1 MSKFSVLLLKEQIG
15 AEEWCPIFGAVPNFG
30 LVFSADPGYALLMA
44 FTFTEN
50 ASSVSR
56 WSSETR
62 YKILLELN
70 NAIVTCKSRE
80 DLFSALSKELQRH
93 FAYDRLCI
101 MLYDAKLRTITY
113 FAAADGIQPTGV
125 VAQKSRPLADG
136 AIARMAIQSGQPVIF
151 DDLTRYTDLSS
162 VGELVS
168 AGLKSTMVFPMIV
181 RDQLLGTI
189 HFSFRKAPD
198 GVTELTELLQALS
211 LQIAIAV
218 ENMLAYTS
226 LKNSNKHLQE
236 EKQYLLTH
244 GREYQSTDFFF
255 ASSQMNRIMEIVDQ
269 VAGTDETILLTGE
282 TGTGKDFLSRLIHD
296 RSGRRDNLFV
306 KTNCPGLTSSLFES
320 ELFGHAKGAFTGA
333 DRQRLGRFELAD
345 GGTIFLDEVGDLPMG
360 LQAKLLQVL
369 QDKRIERVGESNST
383 EVDARIIAATNKN
396 LIESVKAGQF
406 RQDLFYR
413 LETVTINVP
422 PLRERLEDIPLLI
435 NHINVAESERMNRPA
450 PVYTDDAIGFLRHY
464 NWPGNVREL
473 KNMVKR
479 LIILNPG
486 ALINESEIK
495 RTFPVTMSTVSQPR
509 DFATRDQ
516 AERTHIIEALVA
528 TRGVVGGKGGAAR
541 LLGIPRSTLQYRM
554 KKLQIDPLE
563 IDRNT
568 PH

>member
-1 MSKFSVLLLKEQIG
+1 MAIEFTAHSG
-15 AEEWCPIFGAVPNFG
+15 APP
-30 LVFSADPGYALLMA
+30 
-44 FTFTEN
+44 
-50 ASSVSR
+50 R

-80 DLFSALSKELQRH
+80 DLFLALSKELQRH

-101 MLYDAKLRTITY
+101 MLYDSTQHTITY
-113 FAAADGIQPTGV
+113 FAAADGIQPSGI

-162 VGELVS
+162 VGELVKV
-168 AGLKSTMVFPMIV
+168 GLKSTMVFPMIV

-189 HFSFRKAPD
+189 HFSYRKAPA
-198 GVTELTELLQALS
+198 GISELTELLLALS
-211 LQIAIAV
+211 QQIAIAV

-226 LKNSNKHLQE
+226 LKHSNLHLQE
-236 EKQYLLTH
+236 EKHYLLTH
-244 GREYQSTDFFF
+244 GSDYQSANFVFG
-255 ASSQMNRIMEIVDQ
+255 SSQMSRIMEIVDQ
-269 VAGTDETILLTGE
+269 VAGTDETILITGE

-296 RSGRRDNLFV
+296 RSPRKEHLFV
-306 KTNCPGLTSSLFES
+306 KTNCPGLTTSLFES

-333 DRQRLGRFELAD
+333 DRKRLGRFELAD
-345 GGTIFLDEVGDLPMG
+345 GGTIFLDEVGDLPIG

-369 QDKRIERVGESNST
+369 QEKRIERVGESTST
-383 EVDARIIAATNKN
+383 QVDARIIAATNKN

-413 LETVTINVP
+413 LETVTINMP

-435 NHINVAESERMNRPA
+435 KNINTAEAERMNRQPPA
-450 PVYTDDAIGFLRHY
+450 YADDAIDFLCRY
-464 NWPGNVREL
+464 SWPGNVREL

-486 ALINESEIK
+486 ALVDQNEIK
-495 RTFPVTMSTVSQPR
+495 RTFPVTMTAVGQINN
-509 DFATRDQ
+509 FATREQ
-516 AERTHIIEALVA
+516 AERQHIIQALN
-528 TRGVVGGKGGAAR
+528 TSGGIVGGKKGAAA

-554 KKLQIDPLE
+554 KKLGIGSFE
-563 IDRNT
+563 AAAGRE
-568 PH
+568 

>member
-1 MSKFSVLLLKEQIG
+1 MDTNIANTSNSI
-15 AEEWCPIFGAVPNFG
+15 
-30 LVFSADPGYALLMA
+30 
-44 FTFTEN
+44 
-50 ASSVSR
+50 SR

-70 NAIVTCKSRE
+70 NAIVTCKNRE
-80 DLFSALSKELQRH
+80 DLFSALSNEMQRH

-101 MLYDAKLRTITY
+101 MLYDEKLNTITY
-113 FAAADGIQPTGV
+113 FAAADGIQPTGI

-136 AIARMAIQSGQPVIF
+136 AIARMAIQSGQPIIF

-162 VGELVS
+162 VGELVR

-189 HFSFRKAPD
+189 HFSFRNAPQA
-198 GVTELTELLQALS
+198 VTELTELLQALS
-211 LQIAIAV
+211 QQIAIAV

-226 LKNSNKHLQE
+226 LQNSNKHLQE

-244 GREYQSTDFFF
+244 DREYQNTDFFF
-255 ASSQMNRIMEIVDQ
+255 ASPQMNQIMAIVDQ
-269 VAGTDETILLTGE
+269 VAETDETILITGE

-296 RSGRRDNLFV
+296 RSRRRDNLFV

-345 GGTIFLDEVGDLPMG
+345 GGTIFLDEVGELPMG

-369 QDKRIERVGESNST
+369 QDRRIERVGESTST

-413 LETVTINVP
+413 LETVLVNVP

-435 NHINVAESERMNRPA
+435 SNINAGQSDRMNRPA
-450 PVYTDDAIGFLRHY
+450 PVYTDDAIDFLRSY
-464 NWPGNVREL
+464 SWPGNVREL

-479 LIILNPG
+479 LIILKPG
-486 ALINESEIK
+486 ALINQKEIK
-495 RTFPVTMSTVSQPR
+495 RTFPVAMTTVGHPN

-516 AERTHIIEALVA
+516 AERDHITQALVA
-528 TRGVVGGKGGAAR
+528 TGGVVGGKSGAAR

-563 IDRNT
+563 IDVNRV
-568 PH
+568 H

>member
-1 MSKFSVLLLKEQIG
+1 MVHSDLEK
-15 AEEWCPIFGAVPNFG
+15 
-30 LVFSADPGYALLMA
+30 
-44 FTFTEN
+44 T
-50 ASSVSR
+50 ASNSR
-56 WSSETR
+56 WSSEIR

-70 NAIVTCKSRE
+70 NAIVTCKNRE
-80 DLFSALSKELQRH
+80 DLFTALSKELQRH
-93 FAYDRLCI
+93 FSYDRLCI
-101 MLYDAKLRTITY
+101 MLYDSKLHTITY
-113 FAAADGIQPTGV
+113 FAAADGIQPSGS
-125 VAQKSRPLADG
+125 VARKSRPLADG
-136 AIARMAIQSGQPVIF
+136 AIARMAIQSRQPVIF

-162 VGELVS
+162 VGELVK

-189 HFSFRKAPD
+189 HFSYRVAPE
-198 GVTELTELLQALS
+198 GITELTELLQALS

-226 LKNSNKHLQE
+226 LKNSNLHLLE
-236 EKQYLLTH
+236 EKQFLLTH
-244 GREYQSTDFFF
+244 GREHQSTDFFF

-269 VAGTDETILLTGE
+269 VAATDETILITGE

-296 RSGRRDNLFV
+296 RSDRRDNLFV

-345 GGTIFLDEVGDLPMG
+345 GGTVFLDEVGDLPLG

-369 QDKRIERVGESNST
+369 QDKRIERVGESTST
-383 EVDARIIAATNKN
+383 DIDARIIAATNKN

-413 LETVTINVP
+413 LEMVTINVP
-422 PLRERLEDIPLLI
+422 PLRERLDDIPLLI
-435 NHINVAESERMNRPA
+435 NSINASESERMNRPA
-450 PVYTDDAIGFLRHY
+450 PVYTDDAIDFLRGY

-479 LIILNPG
+479 LIILKPG
-486 ALINESEIK
+486 SLVNESEIK
-495 RTFPVTMSTVSQPR
+495 RTFPVTMSSVGQLE

-516 AERTHIIEALVA
+516 AERDHILQALAA
-528 TRGVVGGKGGAAR
+528 TGGVVGGKRGAAR

-554 KKLQIDPLE
+554 KKLRIDPPDKLSTGL
-563 IDRNT
+563 R
-568 PH
+568 